1 MNLVLVGF
9 GGVARRFVDL
19 LETQRDHLAMR
30 YGFGF
35 RVVGIATG
43 RHGALFDADGID
55 TGYAASVVSTGSLSH
70 LSGGSAD
77 RCPSS
82 ARELLAQVTT
92 TSGDDNVVVVETT
105 PLGLNSG
112 QPGVDHVRMALTM
125 GADVITAN
133 KGPAAFAFRELRDL
147 ADRHGRAFLF
157 EGAVLDG
164 LPVFSLLRHTLPAVR
179 VIGFRGIVNT
189 TTNHVLTA
197 MESGVSID
205 DAVRE
210 MQRRGMA
217 EADPSSDID
226 GWDAAAKTA
235 ALANALMDA
244 RTNPH
249 EVTRESLR
257 TVSVDDVR
265 TARRTGSSIKLV
277 ASAFRR
283 DGRVFTEVRPLLLD
297 GSDPL
302 ARLSG
307 TAKGL
312 EIDTDLL
319 GRIQISKSASG
330 VEHTAY
336 ALLAD
341 LVEVA
346 RRHRMEKWTA

>member
-1 MNLVLVGF
+1 
-9 GGVARRFVDL
+9 
-19 LETQRDHLAMR
+19 
-30 YGFGF
+30 
-35 RVVGIATG
+35 
-43 RHGALFDADGID
+43 
-55 TGYAASVVSTGSLSH
+55 
-70 LSGGSAD
+70 
-77 RCPSS
+77 
-82 ARELLAQVTT
+82 
-92 TSGDDNVVVVETT
+92 
-105 PLGLNSG
+105 
-112 QPGVDHVRMALTM
+112 
-125 GADVITAN
+125 
-133 KGPAAFAFRELRDL
+133 
-147 ADRHGRAFLF
+147 
-157 EGAVLDG
+157 
-164 LPVFSLLRHTLPAVR
+164 
-179 VIGFRGIVNT
+179 
-189 TTNHVLTA
+189 

-210 MQRRGMA
+210 MQRRGIA

-277 ASAFRR
+277 ASACRR
-283 DGRVFTEVRPLLLD
+283 DGRVVTEVRPLLLD

-312 EIDTDLL
+312 ELDTDLL

-346 RRHRMEKWTA
+346 RRRRMEKWTA